1 MTVWFHLSTIF
12 NQRYALR
19 FAGLL
24 ALCAALIT
32 TLLFAN
38 VSHAAPGVNQAL
50 GFQGRLQYSGGGV
63 VADGNYNIQ
72 FKIYQDGAG
81 SSAGNP
87 GGTLK
92 WTESYINNGGT
103 SGVSVKNGYFSVN
116 LGSVNPF
123 GTSVDWNQDTLWLSM
138 NVAGSDVACTTYGTT
153 PCVAD
158 GEMLPMQ
165 RLTSVPYALNSGAV
179 GGKTAD
185 QLTQLGQ
192 GVQTDSSNN
201 SSIYIN
207 KTGSGNLL
215 QLQNT
220 STDVFSIGN
229 TGDLLF
235 GSNDSHMLSIGASLA
250 DTSGK
255 QLTIEAGSGGSGT
268 GSIGGE
274 LALHGGSAGGTNA
287 DGGAISIEG
296 GNANG
301 SGTDGSILI
310 GSSNNSDIQ
319 IGNSN
324 LSSGSQEIT
333 IGANVNGGGTTN
345 ITIGS
350 TGSAAGGSTIV
361 QSKDDLTLKTNDTTR
376 ATFSSTDNSVVFGN
390 GTASPTPNDFKIQG
404 TNSSASLTPGGSI
417 TIQGGD
423 ATTGDANG
431 GDVTLSGGSGI
442 GTGVNGS
449 VIINTPTFST
459 KNNDANCYTGG
470 ANVASSC
477 TIAESSVN
485 NSAATI
491 VGFSATNQIATL
503 PDPSIITAGRV
514 IYIMASDT
522 SENFTLSANSSTMTT
537 TMRPGT
543 AISLIWNGTDWIT
556 TDTLSSSSNIIVNND
571 TLGGAPSVRIGDG
584 GDATGL
590 PTLMTL
596 DKANAAPTISDNA
609 LLGSMYYDTTLGK
622 VQCYEADGWGAC
634 GAAPDTFITLSPQYA
649 NAVMNGADI
658 GTITSDLCSDT
669 LNINDGSS
677 SQPTVCGANETYN
690 FYKWTSAET
699 TTQTRGIYVTYQL
712 PSNFKNFI
720 SGTTSLMGR
729 TDSADSAVTYQIYRD
744 DGTGT
749 TGLTSCGSAI
759 SVSTGTQTTWQKA
772 TASGSADPSAC
783 SFQAGD
789 SILVRINLSTKNN
802 ANAYVS
808 NLNFV
813 FNSN

>member
-1 MTVWFHLSTIF
+1 ML
-12 NQRYALR
+12 LR
-19 FAGLL
+19 TAGLI
-24 ALCAALIT
+24 ALCVALTT
-32 TLLFAN
+32 TLFFGATTRA
-38 VSHAAPGVNQAL
+38 VAGVNQTL
-50 GFQGRLQYSGGGV
+50 SFQGRLQSSSGSIV
-63 VADGNYNIQ
+63 PDGHYNFQ
-72 FKIYQDGAG
+72 FKLYQDGAG
-81 SSAGNP
+81 TASGNP

-92 WTESYINNGGT
+92 WTESYVNNNSN
-103 SGVSVKNGYFSVN
+103 SGVDVKNGYFSVN
-116 LGSVNPF
+116 LGSNNPF
-123 GTSVDWNQDTLWLSM
+123 GSSVDWNQDTLWLSM
-138 NVAGSDVACTTYGTT
+138 NVAGTSANCTTFGTA
-153 PCVAD
+153 PCSAD
-158 GEMLPMQ
+158 GEMLPMK
-165 RLTSVPYALNSGAV
+165 RITSTPYSLNSGAV

-185 QLTQLGQ
+185 QLAQLGQ
-192 GVQTDSSNN
+192 GVQTDASNN

-220 STDVFSIGN
+220 STNVFSIGN

-235 GSNDSHMLSIGASLA
+235 GSNDNHMLSIEASLA
-250 DTSGK
+250 DTAGK
-255 QLTIEAGSGGSGT
+255 QLTVEAGTGGSGS
-268 GSIGGE
+268 GSTGGE

-287 DGGAISIEG
+287 NGGNVSIEG

-301 SGTDGSILI
+301 SGADGSILI
-310 GSSNNSDIQ
+310 GSSNNSSVQ
-319 IGNSN
+319 IGNTN
-324 LSSGSQEIT
+324 LAGGSQEIT
-333 IGANVNGGGTTN
+333 IGTNANTGGTTN
-345 ITIGS
+345 VTVGS
-350 TGSAAGGSTIV
+350 TGSAAGGSTTV
-361 QSKDDLTLKTNDTTR
+361 QSKDDLTLKTNGTTR

-404 TNSSASLTPGGSI
+404 TNSSASLTPGGSL

-423 ATTGDANG
+423 ATAGDANG
-431 GDVTLSGGSGI
+431 GDVTLSGGNGS

-459 KNNDANCYTGG
+459 TTSDANCYTGG
-470 ANVASSC
+470 TPVASNC
-477 TIAESSVN
+477 TIATSSIN
-485 NSAATI
+485 NSAATM
-491 VGFSATNQIATL
+491 VGFSTTGRTASL
-503 PDPSIITAGRV
+503 PDPTITTAGRI

-522 SENFTLSANSSTMTT
+522 SENFTLSANSGSVTT

-556 TDTLSSSSNIIVNND
+556 TDALSSSSNIIVNND

-584 GDATGL
+584 GDATEL

-596 DKANAAPTISDNA
+596 DKADTTPTISDSA

-677 SQPTVCGANETYN
+677 SQPTVCGTNETYN

-712 PSNFKNFI
+712 PSNFKNFVA
-720 SGTTSLMGR
+720 GTTSLMGR
-729 TDSADSAVTYQIYRD
+729 TDHADSAVTYQIYRD
-744 DGTGT
+744 DGTGS

-759 SVSTGTQTTWQKA
+759 SVSTGSQTTWQQA
-772 TASGSADPSAC
+772 TASGSADPANC
-783 SFQAGD
+783 SFEAGD
-789 SILVRINLSTKNN
+789 SILVRINLSTKSN